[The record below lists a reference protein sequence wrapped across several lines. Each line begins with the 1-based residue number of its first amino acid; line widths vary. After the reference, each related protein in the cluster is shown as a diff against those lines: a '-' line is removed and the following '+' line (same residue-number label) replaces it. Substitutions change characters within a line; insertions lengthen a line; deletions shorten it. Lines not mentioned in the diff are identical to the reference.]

1 MGNIS
6 RRELLRFSAYGMAG
20 VVVSAGLS
28 ACGGDDKKSI
38 SMSFSHGV
46 ASGDPLSDR
55 VIIWTR
61 ALPDDVN
68 KHDSLSVRFEVSTDE
83 NFKNLTND
91 GDVTVKLEGDFI
103 LKVDVTNLK
112 PATQYFYRFKSNGI
126 TSVVGKTKTLPTA
139 TADIAKVKLAVFSCA
154 NYPAGFFN
162 AYHSAAQIPDLD
174 AAVHL
179 GDYIYEYAMG
189 GYATENA
196 QAIGRTLPADN
207 NVEIVTLAD
216 YRKRYA
222 LYRTDTALQ
231 LLHQMLPMIVVPD
244 DHEITNDTYIDGA
257 ENHNPAT
264 EGDFT
269 ARKINALRAYF
280 EWMPIRPFAVGDN
293 EILYRQF
300 QWGKLVNLM
309 MLDTRIIARTKQLS
323 LTDPAFFNANGTFNG
338 AAFAAAIGSKSRTLL
353 GTQQLT
359 WLTTA
364 MSTSSATWQVMGQQV
379 LMGRMNL
386 PLELLLGL
394 GSGNISSIVTELV
407 TIKMR
412 ILQGDPSVTPAQ
424 KARVN
429 TVVPYNLDAW
439 DGYQYEREVIFGLA
453 RAQAKNLVVF
463 AGDTH
468 NAWAN
473 NLRSPQG
480 DRVGVEFATAGVTSP
495 GLEAF
500 LSLDKNAAVGLESGL
515 KVLVNDLQYSNLFE
529 RGYMV
534 VTFTPEFAESE
545 WHYVDKINASNYTL
559 VSGRTKKLKVLAG
572 ANLLQEV

>member
-6 RRELLRFSAYGMAG
+6 RRELLRFSAYGMAS
-20 VVVSAGLS
+20 VVVSGGLS
-28 ACGGDDKKSI
+28 ACGSDDKKSI
-38 SMSFSHGV
+38 PMSFSHGV

-61 ALPDDVN
+61 ALPDDVS

-83 NFKNLTND
+83 NFKNVTNN
-91 GDVTVKLEGDFI
+91 GDVTVKLDGDFI

-112 PATQYFYRFKSNGI
+112 PATQYFYRFTSNGI

-139 TADIAKVKLAVFSCA
+139 VADIAKVKLAVFSCA
-154 NYPAGFFN
+154 NYPAGYFN

-196 QAIGRTLPADN
+196 QAIGRALPADN

-222 LYRTDTALQ
+222 LYRTDAALQ
-231 LLHQMLPMIVVPD
+231 LLHQTLPMIAVPD

-257 ENHNPAT
+257 ENHDSAT

-323 LTDPAFFNANGTFNG
+323 LNDPAFFNTNGTFNG
-338 AAFAAAIGSKSRTLL
+338 AAFAAAIGSQSRTLL

-386 PLELLLGL
+386 PLEMLLGL
-394 GSGNISSIVTELV
+394 GGGNISSIVTELV

-429 TVVPYNLDAW
+429 TLVPYNLDAW

-473 NLRSPQG
+473 NLRSLQG
-480 DRVGVEFATAGVTSP
+480 DSVGVEFATAGVTSP
-495 GLEAF
+495 GLEAY
-500 LSLDKNAAVGLESGL
+500 LSLDKNSAVGLEMGL
-515 KVLVNDLQYSNLFE
+515 NVLVDDLQYSNLFE

-559 VSGRTKKLKVLAG
+559 VADRTKKLKVLAG
-572 ANLLQEV
+572 ANLLQNT